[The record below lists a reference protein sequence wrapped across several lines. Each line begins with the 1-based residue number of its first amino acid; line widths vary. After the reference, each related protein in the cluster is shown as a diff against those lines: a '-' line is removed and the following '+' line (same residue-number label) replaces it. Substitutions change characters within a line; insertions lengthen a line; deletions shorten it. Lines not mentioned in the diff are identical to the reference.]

1 MKPVTILP
9 EEQPY
14 VVQNLKEIIQILT
27 ELAKQKASFQ
37 VSFDDGGD
45 HTNGYLTTVIEVDA
59 KNHAIHLDVGVDE
72 AFNSKMLASNHVI
85 FTKNDGVK
93 IKWASANLSM
103 VTLKDG
109 RAIKIAIPLSL
120 VRLQRREFFR
130 LSTPIINPA
139 PCKIPV
145 HDISDSQS
153 EQALDLALVD
163 VSLGGVGV
171 VVADP
176 LHAAIVQGA
185 SFDGCE
191 ISFPEFGSTS
201 LKLEV
206 KNIIPMK
213 LKDGSI
219 KYRIG
224 FQYVKPSRN
233 SEELIRRY
241 TFNLERL
248 MLAST
253 RKP

>member
-1 MKPVTILP
+1 MKPVTISP

-14 VVQNLKEIIQILT
+14 VVQNLKEIIQILSD
-27 ELAKQKASFQ
+27 LAKQKATFQ
-37 VSFDDGGD
+37 VSFDDD
-45 HTNGYLTTVIEVDA
+45 SNHTSGCLTTVIEVDT
-59 KNHAIHLDVGVDE
+59 KNHAVHLDVGIDD
-72 AFNSKMLASNHVI
+72 AFNNRMLASNHVV

-109 RAIKIAIPLSL
+109 KAMKIAIPQSL

-130 LSTPIINPA
+130 LSTPITNPA
-139 PCKIPV
+139 PCKIPIPNV
-145 HDISDSQS
+145 PDAQTQ
-153 EQALDLALVD
+153 QALNLALVD

-171 VVADP
+171 VAADP
-176 LHAAIVQGA
+176 LHSAIVEGA

-191 ISFPEFGSTS
+191 IIFPEFGATNI
-201 LKLEV
+201 KLEV
-206 KNIIPMK
+206 KNIIPMQ

-224 FQYVKPSRN
+224 FQYIKPSRN

-248 MLAST
+248 MMVNSRNT
-253 RKP
+253 